1 MGSTVERPPV
11 QGLPGATA
19 VLRVGYDGTGF
30 SGYAIQEK
38 QPHVRTVA
46 GELRTALRMLLRRD
60 VELTCAGRTDAG
72 VHARAQHVSF
82 AVDGREALELDGGRL
97 LRSLG
102 AILPRTCGSIECLG
116 HPRVSRP
123 GSTPRRATTATG

>member
-60 VELTCAGRTDAG
+60 VSSPVQAALTPVCTP
-72 VHARAQHVSF
+72 
-82 AVDGREALELDGGRL
+82 E
-97 LRSLG
+97 
-102 AILPRTCGSIECLG
+102 P
-116 HPRVSRP
+116 
-123 GSTPRRATTATG
+123 ST